1 MPDEKEQTKLEQVEN
16 NVENNAEVASKLANQ
31 DNLGK
36 PSSSEDLAHTTD
48 ALDALVAKKGEEK
61 KSEVETPK
69 TDEKPAPVA
78 PKTDEKPAPGTPKP
92 DEKSAAPAPAPDPTA
107 EAHKKRADELFKDS
121 PSLPANASPKS
132 NEAFSSVKIKAA
144 QEISALEATVEKQ
157 KKEIAEFQTKLKNP
171 VPEEIT
177 RELNDHRQWRAKLDV
192 ETDPKFKEFDKKV
205 SEAKEFIY
213 SQLRKSPAITPEVI
227 EKIKSYGG
235 PENVNLEKIFE
246 SMKDP
251 TIQRMVESKVADIEM
266 AKFGKEQAINST
278 KENITQYLTERQK
291 QWEESATAHNTA
303 TQSQL
308 DQLTGKLEWLKEKP
322 DDDEHNK
329 FVAEVQGHIKNG
341 LQDDS
346 PEMRAIMLAGMAQL
360 LYLQKVHEG
369 AKANLESER
378 KSHEDTKKLLADATA
393 KLDRLKNASVSRL
406 RESAAPPGGRLPEA
420 KKDVDFRPASQAL
433 DDIAKQV
440 VEERQRAANVG

>member
-1 MPDEKEQTKLEQVEN
+1 MPDEAKPNQLEQIEN
-16 NVENNAEVASKLANQ
+16 NSENNAEVAAKLLNQ

-36 PSSSEDLAHTTD
+36 PSSSDELAHTTD

-61 KSEVETPK
+61 KAELE
-69 TDEKPAPVA
+69 
-78 PKTDEKPAPGTPKP
+78 TPKP
-92 DEKSAAPAPAPDPTA
+92 DEKPAPATPKPDEKPVAKTEPKSDEKPVTPAPDPTA

-132 NEAFSSVKIKAA
+132 NEAFSSVKLKAA

-157 KKEIAEFQTKLKNP
+157 KKEIADFQAKLKNP
-171 VPEEIT
+171 VPEEVT

-205 SEAKEFIY
+205 SEAQEFIY

-266 AKFGKEQAINST
+266 AKFGKEQAIKST
-278 KENITQYLTERQK
+278 KENISQYLTERQK

-303 TQSQL
+303 TQTQL

-322 DDDEHNK
+322 DDAEHNK

-360 LYLQKVHEG
+360 LYLQRVHEG
-369 AKANLESER
+369 AKSNLESER
-378 KSHEDTKKLLADATA
+378 KSHEETKKLLTEATA
-393 KLDRLKNASVSRL
+393 KLDKFKNASVSRL

-440 VEERQRAANVG
+440 VEERQRTANVG